1 MAGQSD
7 SPCATAL
14 RGLPVVIAFLLA
26 ACSSAAPADSG
37 RDVGRSDPETVESP
51 PDDFDAVPVDEAE
64 YVGGVVRLSEVMY
77 HAPLE
82 DPAAEFVELVNVGD
96 LAVNLQEWC
105 LTGTGYCFTEVIR
118 LEPGGYHVVFQ
129 SEIAGTLSNG
139 GERLELVDSLGQV
152 VDAIDYDDSDPW
164 PSTADG
170 GGESLHRIDVTEFG
184 PSAWA
189 AATPTP
195 GGPYRGGAGVAVG
208 DVAITEV
215 HYHPVDDDPSRTF
228 VEVMNRSATPIDL
241 AGWCLRGTTF
251 CWETDAMLAPRA
263 MAVAVPAAGELSRAG
278 ERLRVVDPTGV
289 VHDTIVYADHGD
301 WPAVAD
307 GHGSSLHRRDVD
319 LPGDL
324 PGNWD
329 AAAPSPGSLEPAPPG
344 GLLPI
349 FADVEFSVLP
359 GSSDPI
365 EVSARV
371 PDAVSVSLVYV
382 VDFGDEV
389 VIDADIDAA
398 VDDGRFSASIPPQP
412 PGSLVR
418 FRLVGE
424 DVDGVVGSWPRAGD
438 GMRYAGTVVADPD
451 ADPTPL
457 PRLQWFMP
465 DEVWAAASGDRFAS
479 GDEGYPVVLALDGVV
494 FDNATVR
501 IKGNQARFN
510 KKKKWKI
517 RLPAGHHWDA
527 GGLFRHPVDQFDL
540 LPAATD
546 KSFSREAL
554 VADLQSL
561 SGGMSQ
567 QVLPLRLERN
577 GEFLGL
583 YLYGESPD
591 GGWRDLMGFSDDVYV
606 WKAELIS
613 KLRTADLALSEDEF
627 GRHYERV
634 TMGWLDDGDALL
646 RDLIA
651 TLGSM
656 SGDEAVAWAFGHVD
670 VPQVVEALATMRIVQ
685 HSEWQHKNYYV
696 MFDPADGRWR
706 LVPIDFDMTF
716 GRWYHAP
723 CNALCDEILAL
734 PYLEYPGENRLAA
747 IFLDNDPFRTMVDRR
762 TRELA
767 EVYLAEGYL
776 EGRMTDLLTVM
787 AGDAELDRRRW
798 GAYGEWQSM
807 EMAQNAIVRSYLAPK
822 RGQYLGS
829 GSVLPE
835 PQPGSPSLSIV
846 DVATDAEGDVVSA
859 RIVNREEMAIDV
871 SDRVVDEIG
880 AVLPAGVVLPPGGS
894 VVVVFE
900 PAPSDG
906 SATFRVVATRIH

>member
-1 MAGQSD
+1 MAGRSD
-7 SPCATAL
+7 SPITPVF
-14 RGLPVVIAFLLA
+14 RGVSFAVAVLLA

-37 RDVGRSDPETVESP
+37 RDIGPSVPAIGSTPDESD
-51 PDDFDAVPVDEAE
+51 ALPVDEVE
-64 YVGGVVRLSEVMY
+64 YRGGVVRLSEVMY

-82 DPAAEFVELVNVGD
+82 DAAAEFIELVNVGD
-96 LAVNLQEWC
+96 QAVNLQEWC
-105 LTGTGYCFTEVIR
+105 ITGTGHCFTEVVQ

-129 SEIAGTLSNG
+129 SEIAGNLSNG

-152 VDAIDYDDSDPW
+152 VDAVDYDDSDPW

-170 GGESLHRIDVTEFG
+170 GGESLHRIDVAEFG
-184 PSAWA
+184 PAAWA
-189 AATPTP
+189 AAAPTP
-195 GGPYRGGAGVAVG
+195 GGPYPGGSDVAVG
-208 DVAITEV
+208 DVVITEV
-215 HYHPVDDDPSRTF
+215 HYHPVDDDPARTF
-228 VEVMNRSATPIDL
+228 VEVMNRSAAPVDL
-241 AGWCLRGTTF
+241 EGWCLRGTSF
-251 CWETDAMLAPRA
+251 CWGTSATLAPGTTT
-263 MAVAVPAAGELSRAG
+263 VAVPAAGELSRAG

-289 VHDTIVYADHGD
+289 VHDTIVYVDHGD

-307 GHGSSLHRRDVD
+307 GYGPSLHRRDTD

-329 AAAPSPGSLEPAPPG
+329 AAAPSPGSLEPTPPG
-344 GLLPI
+344 GLLPV
-349 FADVEFSVLP
+349 FADVAFTVLP

-371 PDAVSVSLVYV
+371 VDATAVSLGYV

-389 VIDADIDAA
+389 VIDAA
-398 VDDGRFSASIPPQP
+398 VDGGRVSASIPSQP

-418 FRLVGE
+418 FRLIGE
-424 DVDGVVGSWPRAGD
+424 TIDGAVGSWPREGD
-438 GMRYAGTVVADPD
+438 GMRYAGTVVAEPD
-451 ADPTPL
+451 ADTTPL

-465 DEVWAAASGDRFAS
+465 DAVWEAASADRFAS
-479 GDEGYPVVLALDGVV
+479 GDDGYPVVLALDGVV

-527 GGLFRHPVDQFDL
+527 GGLFRQPVDQFDL

-554 VADLQSL
+554 VADLQEL
-561 SGGMSQ
+561 SGGLSQ
-567 QVLPLRLERN
+567 QVFPIRVERN

-613 KLRTADLALSEDEF
+613 KLRTADLALSDDEF

-634 TMGWLDDGDALL
+634 TMGWLDDGDVLL

-656 SGDEAVAWAFGHVD
+656 SGDDAVAWAFGHVD

-685 HSEWQHKNYYV
+685 HSEWQHKNYFV
-696 MFDPADGRWR
+696 MFDPADDLWR

-723 CNALCDEILAL
+723 CNALCDEILAQ

-747 IFLDNDPFRTMVDRR
+747 VFLDNEPLRSMVDRR

-776 EGRMTDLLTVM
+776 EGRMADLLTVM

-798 GAYGEWQSM
+798 GAYGEWQTM
-807 EMAQNAIVRSYLAPK
+807 EMAQNAIVRSYLTNK
-822 RGQYLGS
+822 RRLYLGP

-846 DVATDAEGDVVSA
+846 DVATDAEGQVISA

-871 SDRVVDEIG
+871 SNRALDEIG
-880 AVLPAGVVLPPGGS
+880 AVLPAGLVLPPGGS

-900 PAPSDG
+900 AAPFDGPAM
-906 SATFRVVATRIH
+906 FRVVADRID